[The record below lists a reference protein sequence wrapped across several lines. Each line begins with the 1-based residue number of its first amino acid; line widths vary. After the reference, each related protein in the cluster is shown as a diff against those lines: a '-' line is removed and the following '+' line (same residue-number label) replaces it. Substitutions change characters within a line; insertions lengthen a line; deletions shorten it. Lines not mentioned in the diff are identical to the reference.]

1 MAVWPYCEQQQK
13 TKEFTRAF
21 GRAVYCDGV
30 DFGTDAGVKYVAR
43 NAGLDPDIC
52 LHHINEFSSNSSI
65 DLNGDDSRLMSEPAR
80 SNGQVLTD
88 AGLWGVPCL
97 SNGSRF
103 VWGAKRLWAIESAI
117 LADIGS
123 KVTMNPDL

>member
-30 DFGTDAGVKYVAR
+30 DFGTDAGAKYVAR

-88 AGLWGVPCL
+88 AGLWGVP
-97 SNGSRF
+97 
-103 VWGAKRLWAIESAI
+103 V
-117 LADIGS
+117 
-123 KVTMNPDL
+123 